1 MRKLLCATAVAGL
14 AGSAV
19 LTGCGATP
27 KQPAVPPRLT
37 DDQLIKAAEP
47 GVVAVQARAKY
58 FKGEGTGFMV
68 DDDHVLTA
76 AHVVRGAAAI
86 TIRFSNGDRVSAS
99 IQGRNDCRDQA
110 LLKLANPEP
119 DAVTLPLSADG
130 PPAATSHLDLFDY
143 GSNIQRFGHES
154 MTTTSVQVTN
164 GNVRRPGMPLDLPAV
179 SPLIQTGPG
188 PRAGSSGAAMLTPD
202 GAVAGMIILGNQT
215 DSMGY
220 AIPASELRR
229 ELPALMSG
237 DQHTSLGIDVLGVP
251 QVDFAAFYGSQRL
264 GNAVARYLRV
274 THQEGLFVTD
284 VEQPSPADDAHIAP
298 GDVITHVDGAPVRSM
313 RGLCSVMLSTPAG
326 HRITVQGVS
335 MADDHHFLDTWKRT
349 VRTSR

>member
-1 MRKLLCATAVAGL
+1 MRKLLCATVLAGL

-19 LTGCGATP
+19 LTGCGATLE
-27 KQPAVPPRLT
+27 QPAVPPRLT
-37 DDQLIKAAEP
+37 DAQMMKTAAQ
-47 GVVAVQARAKY
+47 GVVAVQARGKY
-58 FKGEGTGFMV
+58 YKAEGTGFMI

-76 AHVVRGAAAI
+76 AHVVRGAAALKV
-86 TIRFSNGDRVSAS
+86 RFPNGDLVSAS
-99 IQGRNDCRDQA
+99 IQGRNDCKDQA

-164 GNVRRPGMPLDLPAV
+164 GNVARPHMPPDLPAV
-179 SPLIQTGPG
+179 GPLIQTGPG
-188 PRAGSSGAAMLTPD
+188 PREGSSGAAMLTAD

-215 DSMGY
+215 QSMGY
-220 AIPASELRR
+220 AIPASELRQ

-237 DQHTSLGIDVLGVP
+237 DEHASLGIDVLSMA
-251 QVDFAAFYGSQRL
+251 QVDLAAFYGDA
-264 GNAVARYLRV
+264 GVGGVVAHYLHH
-274 THQEGLFVTD
+274 THQEGLFVAD

-298 GDVITHVDGAPVRSM
+298 GDVITKVDGAPVRSM
-313 RGLCSVMLSTPAG
+313 RGVCGVLQSTPPG
-326 HRITVQGVS
+326 HRIKVEGVS
-335 MADDHHFLDTWKRT
+335 LGWNRHFLDNWKRT
-349 VRTSR
+349 VTTSR